1 MTSDRWSLYNKSE
14 TRNDHW
20 SLQGGTITCQRN
32 YAYPEQQAERR
43 EEIIGVA
50 LRLIEKNGFQKTS
63 NAGNRGFSK
72 HGKVQSV

>member
-1 MTSDRWSLYNKSE
+1 MPKGIMLT
-14 TRNDHW
+14 
-20 SLQGGTITCQRN
+20 
-32 YAYPEQQAERR
+32 PEQQAERR

-50 LRLIEKNGFQKTS
+50 LRLIEKNGFQKNI